1 MVSQQKQRGRRHGI
15 ASQLYSS
22 RICCVQCVPIFPI
35 SRTFKNAALLHPPSN
50 EWEALSLSCYCI
62 CDKKQSKRDFFNGLT
77 LVVVLASGDAD
88 VAGFK
93 VPFRIRAGI
102 WTEIKVFSQ
111 DVTFGKVIATAKRK
125 QQTFRKKKEGIFLR
139 YWLVG
144 KDFFGFGRK
153 AIDAPSRHTLVV
165 TNGDGK
171 AAVIGTRDFDDFTL
185 VEAFQMQTCPLAG
198 ESRFFSLE
206 IFFICSAAGRAA
218 SICKDSNWVICM
230 MRICPF
236 FLHQCTRTR
245 TRTNTMA
252 AIQIPEELAK
262 LHFLATPPYHTA
274 AVAAFSLLLLAQT
287 KKSFDI

>member
-50 EWEALSLSCYCI
+50 EWEGLSLSCYCI
-62 CDKKQSKRDFFNGLT
+62 CDKKEQKRLFFNGLT

-125 QQTFRKKKEGIFLR
+125 QQTFRKRKKVYF
-139 YWLVG
+139 W
-144 KDFFGFGRK
+144 
-153 AIDAPSRHTLVV
+153 
-165 TNGDGK
+165 
-171 AAVIGTRDFDDFTL
+171 GTDL
-185 VEAFQMQTCPLAG
+185 
-198 ESRFFSLE
+198 
-206 IFFICSAAGRAA
+206 
-218 SICKDSNWVICM
+218 
-230 MRICPF
+230 
-236 FLHQCTRTR
+236 
-245 TRTNTMA
+245 
-252 AIQIPEELAK
+252 LAK
-262 LHFLATPPYHTA
+262 TSLALEEKQLTLQVVILLSLQTA
-274 AVAAFSLLLLAQT
+274 ME
-287 KKSFDI
+287 KRP

>member
-50 EWEALSLSCYCI
+50 EWEGLSLSCYCI

-125 QQTFRKKKEGIFLR
+125 QQTFRKKERRYIFEVLTCWQR
-139 YWLVG
+139 LLWLW
-144 KDFFGFGRK
+144 KK
-153 AIDAPSRHTLVV
+153 
-165 TNGDGK
+165 
-171 AAVIGTRDFDDFTL
+171 
-185 VEAFQMQTCPLAG
+185 
-198 ESRFFSLE
+198 
-206 IFFICSAAGRAA
+206 
-218 SICKDSNWVICM
+218 SNWRSKSSYSCRYKRLWKSGRNWHAWLWWLHFGWGISNADVSLG
-230 MRICPF
+230 RRKPF
-236 FLHQCTRTR
+236 FLPGDFLHLQCRW
-245 TRTNTMA
+245 
-252 AIQIPEELAK
+252 QSCFHL
-262 LHFLATPPYHTA
+262 
-274 AVAAFSLLLLAQT
+274 
-287 KKSFDI
+287 